1 MTAEAPPLAI
11 AGTADLFPT
20 GPGTPAGL
28 YLRRFWQPVRVAADL
43 PRGRA
48 EPLTV
53 MNEQFTLYRGTG
65 GRPVVLA
72 PACAHRQTSLSVG
85 TVEDDDIRCHFHGW
99 KFTPDGSCAEAPGQA
114 QSYASRMSVRSY
126 PTREAF
132 GLIFAYLGD
141 GPEPPF
147 PDIAGYSRTHGRDL
161 ASAPIIENLT
171 YRRGCN
177 YYINVENSLDFAHV
191 AFTHRLSS
199 DPAQTTVGF
208 APNVAEIRDITVER
222 TEFGVKVVEVAD
234 ESQATHATV
243 LLPNAMHLIVGFRED
258 TTMEQIAWRVPID
271 DDSHVSFAIM
281 ALHTSEEGAR
291 KHRERQAEVAELTAK
306 YPDSEECARQI
317 LRGEKQLRDFLDH
330 PQFINIEDHVAQM
343 GIGFISDPGKEHM
356 DQSDKGVVQLRR
368 MFIQRLS
375 ALSAGSPAADR
386 TW

>member
-53 MNEQFTLYRGTG
+53 MSEQFTLYRGAG

-99 KFTPDGSCAEAPGQA
+99 KFTPDGRCAEAPGQS

-126 PTREAF
+126 PAREAF

-161 ASAPIIENLT
+161 ASAPIIENPT

-177 YYINVENSLDFAHV
+177 YYINVENTLDIAH
-191 AFTHRLSS
+191 APFTHRLSS
-199 DPAQTTVGF
+199 DPTQTKVGF
-208 APNVAEIRDITVER
+208 APSVAVIRDITVER
-222 TEFGVKVVEVAD
+222 TESGVKVVEIAD
-234 ESQATHATV
+234 ENQAAHATV
-243 LLPNAMHLIVGFRED
+243 LLPNAMHLIVRFRED

-271 DDSHVSFAIM
+271 DDSHLSFGIL

-291 KHRERQAEVAELTAK
+291 RHRERQAEVAELTVR
-306 YPDSEECARQI
+306 YPDAEECARQI

-330 PQFINIEDHVAQM
+330 PQLINIEDHVAQM
-343 GIGFISDPGKEHM
+343 GIKFISDPGKEHM

-368 MFIQRLS
+368 MFIERLS
-375 ALSAGSPAADR
+375 AFSAGSPAADR